1 MFINYFG
8 VANNQDDIAG
18 KGGWVG
24 LEKAWP
30 QECFEE
36 VWWLPLL
43 GLSMRRSP
51 PLSSS
56 SRANSSS
63 SSSSSTSISIS
74 TNSLREYHHLSQAQ
88 VAQAQVAQLQSVSLW
103 TLYEKITTSQVKQ
116 ATSST
121 KKALQPLTFEP
132 HIPPCLWRLKTH
144 TPPCLWRLRREPSLQ
159 VAARQRLDFSVY

>member
-1 MFINYFG
+1 MPTCLSIIL
-8 VANNQDDIAG
+8 VLLNQDDITG
-18 KGGWVG
+18 KGGWAG

-30 QECFEE
+30 QECSEE
-36 VWWLPLL
+36 VWWPPSL
-43 GLSMRRSP
+43 GLSTRRSP

-74 TNSLREYHHLSQAQ
+74 TNSLREDHHLSQAQ
-88 VAQAQVAQLQSVSLW
+88 VAQALVAQLQSVSLW

-121 KKALQPLTFEP
+121 KKALFNLSLLSHTYHLAYGVLE
-132 HIPPCLWRLKTH
+132 HTH
-144 TPPCLWRLRREPSLQ
+144 HLACG
-159 VAARQRLDFSVY
+159 V

>member
-8 VANNQDDIAG
+8 VAINQDDIAG

-30 QECFEE
+30 QECSEE
-36 VWWLPLL
+36 VWWPPSL

-56 SRANSSS
+56 SRASSS
-63 SSSSSTSISIS
+63 SCSSSSTSISIS

-88 VAQAQVAQLQSVSLW
+88 AAQLQSVSLW

-144 TPPCLWRLRREPSLQ
+144 TPPCLWRLRREHSLQ
-159 VAARQRLDFSVY
+159 VAAR

>member
-1 MFINYFG
+1 
-8 VANNQDDIAG
+8 
-18 KGGWVG
+18 
-24 LEKAWP
+24 
-30 QECFEE
+30 
-36 VWWLPLL
+36 
-43 GLSMRRSP
+43 MRRSP

-88 VAQAQVAQLQSVSLW
+88 VAQAQAEEAQVAQLKSVLLR

-144 TPPCLWRLRREPSLQ
+144 TPPCLWRLRREHSLQ
-159 VAARQRLDFSVY
+159 VAAR